1 MTEMGEGSASAVI
14 KDEVPPEKNE
24 EQISIR
30 FSVFFDGTLNNRTNI
45 DARLIS
51 TAAEE
56 LTDEERAVAV
66 KLKGKKSASE
76 LKKAVKAYQKYSL
89 DAGGN
94 KEGAENSYEN
104 YYSNIALMEKYVDDS
119 AEYEIN
125 LQTYIEGSGTLD
137 EEGDKK
143 LGYAFAV
150 AETGIPKKV
159 EKGVS
164 KVVNKIKREHFDT
177 GTAIKKLTLDVFGFS
192 RGAAAARNFVH
203 EILDG
208 DDAVKKQLKALGYTV
223 NEVEVC
229 FVGLYDTVSSQG
241 IIRVALSLSNTKNLK
256 LDAIAKA
263 TRVIQLAS
271 ADEHRKYFCLTD
283 ISSARGDSK
292 EIFLPGTHSDIGGGY
307 RDYAHEKQTIFKG
320 GNSSLATAKKEQ
332 AELIAA
338 GWYKEDEISLEH
350 IEFSGN
356 HGFNSNEYTEL
367 NVERPDIRNGYS
379 RIPLQLMAGYAR
391 ESKINISGKLSD
403 NEEIP
408 AALSDIKTKIDNY
421 IANSSASSA
430 RDWQSNAYP
439 WLNCL
444 RHDYFHFSARHKI
457 GHSPRYY
464 RGKRARKTFKG

>member
-1 MTEMGEGSASAVI
+1 MTEIGEGSASAVI
-14 KDEVPPEKNE
+14 KEEVPEKNE
-24 EQISIR
+24 KQISVR
-30 FSVFFDGTLNNRTNI
+30 CSVFFDGTLNNRANI
-45 DARLIS
+45 DARLI
-51 TAAEE
+51 TAAAEE

-76 LKKAVKAYQKYSL
+76 LKKAAKAYQKHSL
-89 DAGGN
+89 DIGGN
-94 KEGAENSYEN
+94 EEGEENSYEN
-104 YYSNIALMEKYVDDS
+104 YYSNIALMEQYLDEGKNYD
-119 AEYEIN
+119 
-125 LQTYIEGSGTLD
+125 LTLKTYIEGSGTLD

-143 LGYAFAV
+143 LGYAFAI
-150 AETGIPKKV
+150 AETGIAKKV

-203 EILDG
+203 ETLDG
-208 DDAVKKQLKALGYTV
+208 DNTVKKQLEALGYTV

-256 LDAIAKA
+256 LNAIAKA

-307 RDYAHEKQTIFKG
+307 RDYAHEKQTVFKG
-320 GNSSLATAKKEQ
+320 GNFSLAKAKKEQ
-332 AELIAA
+332 TELVAA
-338 GWYKEDEISLEH
+338 GWYKEAEISLEH
-350 IEFSGN
+350 IEFSGD
-356 HGFNSNEYTEL
+356 HGFSANEYTEL
-367 NVERPDIRNGYS
+367 NVKRPDIRNGYS

-391 ESKINISGKLSD
+391 ESGINIRGKLKKD
-403 NEEIP
+403 EAVP
-408 AALSDIKTKIDNY
+408 PTLSDIKTKIDNY

-430 RDWQSNAYP
+430 RDWQGNDYP
-439 WLNCL
+439 WLNRL